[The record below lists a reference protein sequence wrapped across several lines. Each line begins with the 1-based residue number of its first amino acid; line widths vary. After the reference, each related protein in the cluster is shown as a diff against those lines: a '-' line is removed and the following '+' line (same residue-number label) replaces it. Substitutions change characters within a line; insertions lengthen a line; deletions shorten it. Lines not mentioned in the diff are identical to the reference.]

1 MRIRALAIALT
12 FAVAPATAAAQGM
25 EHGHQDVGINS
36 IKPLYEQ
43 FRGWIVASAEQMPEE
58 NYGFQPTPEVRTFGQ
73 LIGHVANAGYL
84 FCSGA
89 MGEERPSMP
98 NAEEMTSKAK
108 LVEAI
113 KASFAYCDKAYA
125 MSEAKAMEQTTFFGR
140 DGSRLWV
147 LNFNATH
154 NAEHY
159 GNLVTYMRM
168 KEMVPT
174 SSQRGEM

>member
-1 MRIRALAIALT
+1 M
-12 FAVAPATAAAQGM
+12 
-25 EHGHQDVGINS
+25 DVGINS

-43 FRGWIVASAEQMPEE
+43 FRGWIIASAEQMPEE
-58 NYGFQPTPEVRTFGQ
+58 HYSFQPTPEVRTFGQ
-73 LIGHVANAGYL
+73 LLGHMANAGYA

-98 NAEEMTSKAK
+98 NAEEMTSKAE

-113 KASFAYCDKAYA
+113 KASYAYCDKAYE
-125 MSEAKAMEQTTFFGR
+125 MPESKAMEQTNFFGR
-140 DGSRLWV
+140 EGSRLWV
-147 LNFNATH
+147 LNFNAMH

-168 KEMVPT
+168 KDMVPP
-174 SSQRGEM
+174 SSQRM

>member
-1 MRIRALAIALT
+1 MRICALATAIIIA
-12 FAVAPATAAAQGM
+12 AVPATAVTQEMG
-25 EHGHQDVGINS
+25 HGQQDVGINS

-43 FRGWIVASAEQMPEE
+43 FRGWIIASAEQMPEE
-58 NYGFQPTPEVRTFGQ
+58 HYGFQPTPEVRTFGQ
-73 LIGHVANAGYL
+73 LIGHMANAGYA

-98 NAEEMTSKAK
+98 NAEEMTSKAE

-125 MSEAKAMEQTTFFGR
+125 MPEAKAMEQTTFFGR

-168 KEMVPT
+168 KDMVPP
-174 SSQRGEM
+174 SSQRM